1 MSVCQICKLRD
12 ATVHVTQIVNG
23 IKTDMQVCSQCAEK
37 SGVKIDLNTLITGLL
52 GFQNQG
58 REIERNTIKCD
69 VCGMTVKE
77 FNSTGKMGC
86 ANCYETFFDPMQTL
100 LNRMHGKTHHM
111 GKTPKQQELAAS
123 EESIEQLIQDLQDE
137 LAACIKTEAYE
148 RAAEIRDRIREL
160 SEKQKEA

>member
-86 ANCYETFFDPMQTL
+86 ANCYETF
-100 LNRMHGKTHHM
+100 
-111 GKTPKQQELAAS
+111 
-123 EESIEQLIQDLQDE
+123 
-137 LAACIKTEAYE
+137 
-148 RAAEIRDRIREL
+148 
-160 SEKQKEA
+160 